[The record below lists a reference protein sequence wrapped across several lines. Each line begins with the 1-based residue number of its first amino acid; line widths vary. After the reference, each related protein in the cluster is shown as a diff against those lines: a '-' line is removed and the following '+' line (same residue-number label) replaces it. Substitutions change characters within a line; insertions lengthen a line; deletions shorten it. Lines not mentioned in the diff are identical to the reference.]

1 MLAAFRGFSRY
12 IYNSHFL
19 YYTRIFIA
27 LTGTTLV
34 PWLLHMPPKVT
45 IALTLGMVAAAL
57 TDLDDRLTG
66 RLRNLFI
73 TLISFFVAS
82 ASIELLFDHHIL
94 FIAGLALSTSGF
106 ILLGAL
112 GQRYATIAFGALLI
126 AIYTM
131 LGKNLFDDW
140 YQQPLLLL
148 AGAVWYNLLTLTG
161 HLLFPIRPLQD
172 NLSRYYLQLS
182 NYLEAKANLFD
193 PDIEEDYQQ
202 TVFELA
208 MANSALTASM
218 NQAKT
223 SLFSRLKGDRG
234 QRGTRHALHYYFV
247 AQDIHERAS
256 SSHIQ
261 YQNLSNELRY
271 SDIMFRFQRLMSM
284 QGRACAAVAQAIL
297 QRKKYEHN
305 PRFERV
311 FSYLENSLN
320 LLEQQKPG
328 NSSVMALRHL
338 LSNLRGVDSQLKGL
352 SAEQTKLPAE
362 KLQEDA
368 RLSNENLQGLRDIW
382 SRFRQNLT
390 PRSALFRH
398 AIRMSVLLCAGYAI
412 IQLFDL
418 NRGYWIMLTSLFV
431 CQPNYSATKRR
442 LMLRITGTLAGIL
455 IGLPIMYFVPSYEG
469 QLILMVIS
477 GLMFFVFRTSQYAQA
492 TIFITLL
499 VLFSFNLLG
508 EGFDIALHRIVDTI
522 IGCGLAWFAVSYIW
536 PDWKYRQL
544 PLVIDRT
551 MQANGRYL
559 EQILRQYYDGK
570 NDGLDYRVARRDAH
584 ISDGEFASVVA
595 NISSEPSSYR
605 TSHDEA
611 FRLLC
616 LNHTLLSYISALGA
630 HRTKLTDD
638 TILRLLND
646 TIRYTEAALQQG
658 RQGELQIHAIADA
671 LAQRLD
677 KCKCENNSAEQL
689 VAEQIRLLLNLIP
702 DIVMLIRQITEKEH
716 NRQQSTKKRNKQKT
730 TADNTEPGNHQ
741 PS

>member
-1 MLAAFRGFSRY
+1 MLAAFLGFSRY

-19 YYTRIFIA
+19 YYFRILIA

-57 TDLDDRLTG
+57 TDLDDRLAG

-82 ASIELLFDHHIL
+82 AAIELLYDHHLL
-94 FIAGLALSTSGF
+94 FMAGLAVSTSGF

-148 AGAVWYNLLTLTG
+148 TGAVWYNLLTLTG
-161 HLLFPIRPLQD
+161 HLFFPVRPLQD
-172 NLSRYYLQLS
+172 NLARYYMQLS

-202 TVFELA
+202 SVFELA
-208 MANSALTASM
+208 MANSALTEAM
-218 NQAKT
+218 HQAKMT
-223 SLFSRLKGDRG
+223 LFSRLKGDRG
-234 QRGTRHALHYYFV
+234 QRSTRHALHYYFV

-271 SDIMFRFQRLMSM
+271 SDIMFRFQRLMTM
-284 QGRACAAVAQAIL
+284 QGHACAAVAQAIL
-297 QRKKYEHN
+297 QRRKYHHN
-305 PRFERV
+305 PRFERT

-338 LSNLRGVDSQLKGL
+338 LTNLRGVDSQLKGL
-352 SAEQTKLPAE
+352 TAEQTQLPAE
-362 KLQEDA
+362 KIQEDA

-382 SRFRQNLT
+382 ARVRQNLT

-398 AIRMSVLLCAGYAI
+398 AIRMSLLLCAGYAI
-412 IQLFDL
+412 ILTFDL
-418 NRGYWIMLTSLFV
+418 TRGYWIMLTSLFV
-431 CQPNYSATKRR
+431 CQPNYSATRRR
-442 LMLRITGTLAGIL
+442 LMLRIVGTLAGIL

-469 QLILMVIS
+469 QLILMVLS

-508 EGFDIALHRIVDTI
+508 EGFDIAIHRIIDTL

-559 EQILRQYYDGK
+559 EQILQQYYNGK
-570 NDGLDYRVARRDAH
+570 TDSLEYRVARRDAH

-605 TSHDEA
+605 TSQDEA

-646 TIRYTEAALQQG
+646 AIRYIETALQKG
-658 RQGELQIHAIADA
+658 HREDLQIQAISDA

-677 KCKCENNSAEQL
+677 KCTCDNNSTEQL
-689 VAEQIRLLLNLIP
+689 VLEQIRLLLSLTP
-702 DIVMLIRQITEKEH
+702 DITGLIRQINDKEH
-716 NRQQSTKKRNKQKT
+716 NRQPSAGRFRRKKQT
-730 TADNTEPGNHQ
+730 VAEETPD
-741 PS
+741 S

>member
-34 PWLLHMPPKVT
+34 PWLLHMPAKVT

-57 TDLDDRLTG
+57 TDLDDRLVG

-94 FIAGLALSTSGF
+94 FMAGLALSTSGF

-208 MANSALTASM
+208 MANSALTTSM

-223 SLFSRLKGDRG
+223 TLFSRLKGDRG

-338 LSNLRGVDSQLKGL
+338 LSNLQGVDSQLKGL

-616 LNHTLLSYISALGA
+616 LNHTLLSYISGLGA

-638 TILRLLND
+638 TVLRLLND
-646 TIRYTEAALQQG
+646 TIRYAEAALQQG
-658 RQGELQIHAIADA
+658 RQGELQIHAIAEA

-702 DIVMLIRQITEKEH
+702 DIVMLIRQITEKEQ
-716 NRQQSTKKRNKQKT
+716 NRQQGTKRRNRQKAT
-730 TADNTEPGNHQ
+730 TDSTEPGHKS
-741 PS
+741 P

>member
-1 MLAAFRGFSRY
+1 M
-12 IYNSHFL
+12 
-19 YYTRIFIA
+19 
-27 LTGTTLV
+27 
-34 PWLLHMPPKVT
+34 
-45 IALTLGMVAAAL
+45 
-57 TDLDDRLTG
+57 
-66 RLRNLFI
+66 
-73 TLISFFVAS
+73 
-82 ASIELLFDHHIL
+82 
-94 FIAGLALSTSGF
+94 AGLALSTSGF
-106 ILLGAL
+106 ILLGSL

-208 MANSALTASM
+208 MANSALTESM

-352 SAEQTKLPAE
+352 SAEQTRLPAE

-508 EGFDIALHRIVDTI
+508 EGFDIAIHRIVDTI

-551 MQANGRYL
+551 MQANVRYL

-570 NDGLDYRVARRDAH
+570 NDGLDYRIARRDAH

-595 NISSEPSSYR
+595 NIASEPSSYR

-616 LNHTLLSYISALGA
+616 LNHTLLSYISGLGA

-689 VAEQIRLLLNLIP
+689 VAELIRLLLNLIP

-730 TADNTEPGNHQ
+730 TTDNTEPGNHL
-741 PS
+741 SS